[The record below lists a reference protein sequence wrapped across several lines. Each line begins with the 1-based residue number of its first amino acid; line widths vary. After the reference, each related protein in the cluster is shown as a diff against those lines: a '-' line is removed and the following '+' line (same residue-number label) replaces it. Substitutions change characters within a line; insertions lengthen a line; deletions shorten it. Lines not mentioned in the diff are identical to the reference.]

1 MDNTKDSIQVYTGSV
16 GVISVEVTR
25 EKRSVPVALEETK
38 DLWSLRDTARTF
50 LTNLLGNCIAFNKS
64 AMLDSR
70 SKEGGTKCFFPKIV
84 ICLVPILSYE
94 VQIVRENRP
103 DDR

>member
-1 MDNTKDSIQVYTGSV
+1 MNNTKDSIQVYTGSV
-16 GVISVEVTR
+16 GIISVEVTR
-25 EKRSVPVALEETK
+25 EKRSIPVTLKETK
-38 DLWSLRDTARTF
+38 DLRSLRDAART
-50 LTNLLGNCIAFNKS
+50 LLANLFCNCITFNKS

-94 VQIVRENRP
+94 VQIVRKNGP
-103 DDR
+103 DDV